1 MTWEPSVIEH
11 PVPWS
16 HHRRRPVEGGII
28 HAMGEFIEV
37 PNKGMYPAAEFLERS
52 PELVGSS
59 YSAHRLLTPSGEII
73 VCVPDDRLAFHAGD
87 SRLGELIGLNRTFLG
102 LEWLVEGEWH
112 ITAFNEAMRKGTA
125 KFTDKQYESGG
136 WQYAQWM
143 LDYAIPRHRIVT
155 HAQVA
160 GDDVRGP
167 GLGKLDPGVGF
178 NHGRL
183 TNSINRF
190 IMHPPGEE

>member
-1 MTWEPSVIEH
+1 MTPTIIER

-16 HHRRRPVEGGII
+16 HRRRRDVEGAII
-28 HAMGEFIEV
+28 HAMGERIEV
-37 PNKGMYPAAEFLERS
+37 PGKGAYPAAYFLKHS

-59 YSAHRLLTPSGEII
+59 YSAHRLLAPNGDIL

-87 SRLGELIGLNRTFLG
+87 SRLGELIGLNKTFLG
-102 LEWLVEGEWH
+102 LEWLLPGEWVYGDF
-112 ITAFNEAMRKGTA
+112 IVEMGRGNVR
-125 KFTDKQYESGG
+125 FTDEQYEAGG

-143 LDYAIPRHRIVT
+143 REHDFERPLIVT

-160 GDDVRGP
+160 GDEVRGP
-167 GLGKLDPGVGF
+167 GLGKVDPGVGF

-183 TNSINRF
+183 TIAIQRALQE
-190 IMHPPGEE
+190 MGQEAA

>member
-1 MTWEPSVIEH
+1 MIVEPGIIQH

-16 HHRRRPVEGGII
+16 HTRRRPIEGAII
-28 HAMGEFIEV
+28 HAMGELVVV
-37 PNKGMYPAAEFLERS
+37 PGKGTYPAAEFLERS

-59 YSAHRLLTPSGEII
+59 YSAHRLVDPEGDIV

-87 SRLGELIGLNRTFLG
+87 SRLGELIGLNKTFLG
-102 LEWLVEGEWH
+102 LEWLLPGEWVYGD
-112 ITAFNEAMRKGTA
+112 FVVEMGRGNVGY
-125 KFTDKQYESGG
+125 TDEQYESGG

-143 LDYAIPRHRIVT
+143 QEHDFERPRIVT

-167 GLGKLDPGVGF
+167 GLGKRDPGVGF

-183 TNSINRF
+183 TMAIDRATQGAVS
-190 IMHPPGEE
+190 G